1 MGKAKSSFINM
12 FLVLTIVCV
21 VAATALAAVYKAT
34 ADPIRISEENK
45 QQEAIKAVLP
55 PFDELK
61 TEKKALDME
70 TTPSIYH
77 KEAGADSIV
86 LHHAYLNGEEIGVA
100 VETFTNKG
108 FGGLIRLMAGFTA
121 DGQINKVSVLS
132 HAETPGLGSK
142 MTDPGFYTQF
152 EGKNP
157 ADFKLQVKKDG
168 GDVQAI
174 TAATI
179 SSRAYCDAL
188 NTAYTTIQNN
198 K

>member
-12 FLVLTIVCV
+12 FLVLPAVCV
-21 VAATALAAVYKAT
+21 IAATALAAVYKAT
-34 ADPIRISEENK
+34 KEPIKVSQDNK
-45 QQEAIKAVLP
+45 QEEAIKAVLP
-55 PFDELK
+55 SFDELK

-70 TTPSIYH
+70 TTPSFYH

-86 LHHAYLNGEEIGVA
+86 LYHAYKNSEEIGVA

-108 FGGLIRLMAGFTA
+108 FGGAIRLMAGFAA
-121 DGQINKVSVLS
+121 DGSINKVSVLS

-142 MTDPGFYTQF
+142 MEDPNFYKQF

-157 ADFKLQVKKDG
+157 SQFKLQVKKDG

-188 NTAYTTIQNN
+188 NTAYTTIQNQ
-198 K
+198 